1 MVRGLGAAL
10 LAAGCAW
17 VGFRAAAGLTGR
29 VRALEDMA
37 AGLLLLEQELELDSP
52 PLPILLERL
61 SGRTGGPAAVLFAQC
76 RAGLDRLGEESFSAQ
91 WRRLV
96 LERRELGEEGRR
108 CLLPLGD
115 TLGRCGGGAQV
126 RGVEAAVRRLD
137 GAIAQAREEARQQR
151 KLYQALG
158 LSGGA
163 FLVILLL

>member
-17 VGFRAAAGLTGR
+17 VGFRAAAGLLGR

-52 PLPILLERL
+52 PLPLLLERL
-61 SGRTGGPAAVLFAQC
+61 SERVRGPAAALFAQC
-76 RAGLDRLGEESFSAQ
+76 RAGLDRLDEEEFSAQ
-91 WRRLV
+91 WRRFV
-96 LERRELGEEGRR
+96 LERRELGEEGQR

-115 TLGRCGGGAQV
+115 TLGRCGGAAQQ
-126 RGVEAAVRRLD
+126 RAVEAAIRRLD
-137 GAIAQAREEARQQR
+137 GAIAGAREEARQQR
-151 KLYQALG
+151 TLYQALG